1 MTPLFWTFLLSAM
14 FTSAL
19 FSGIEIAFVSANR
32 LKIELDKNKGE
43 FTAKLLSNFL
53 KQPAKFIGAMLLGNN
68 IALVI
73 YSVVMAKFLEP
84 IVITYIADNEL
95 IVLLIQTIISTMVVL
110 FFAEFL
116 PKTLF
121 RINPN
126 KVLTIAAIPLTIIYY
141 ILLPFTY
148 FTVGI
153 SNLIL
158 KLFKVDTSESDLAFS
173 KIDLEDFVANI
184 YESQEDGEDVD
195 SEIQIFKNALG
206 FADVKVRECMVPR
219 AEITALEIENS
230 IEELQLKF
238 IETGLSKILIYRDSI
253 DNIIGYAH
261 SKELFKQP
269 ESIKA
274 ILLPVSIVPEV
285 MSANEMLKKS
295 LKERRSVAVVVDEFG
310 GTSGILTIE
319 DIIEEIFGEIEDE
332 HDREELL
339 EIKVANDV
347 YQFSARIEIDY
358 LNEKYKLNLPESE
371 EYETLGGFIISIHES
386 IPEKGEIIAS
396 ENAVFTVDKVS
407 DNKIEIITLE
417 RIEHQR

>member
-1 MTPLFWTFLLSAM
+1 MTPLYWMLLFLAM
-14 FTSAL
+14 FASAL

-32 LKIELDKNKGE
+32 LKIELDKNRGE
-43 FTAKLLSNFL
+43 LTAKLLSNFL

-68 IALVI
+68 VALVI
-73 YSVVMAKFLEP
+73 YSIIMAKLLESQ
-84 IVITYIADNEL
+84 IVAHIVSNEL
-95 IVLLIQTIISTMVVL
+95 AVLLIQTILSTIVVL
-110 FFAEFL
+110 VFAEFL

-126 KVLTIAAIPLTIIYY
+126 KVLSIAAIPLVIVYY
-141 ILLPFTY
+141 MLLPFTY
-148 FTVGI
+148 FTVGV

-158 KLFKVDTSESDLAFS
+158 KLFNVDTSESDLAFS

-184 YESQEDGEDVD
+184 QESQEEGEDVD
-195 SEIQIFKNALG
+195 SEIQIFKNALA

-219 AEITALEIENS
+219 TEITALEVESPIED
-230 IEELQLKF
+230 LQLKF

-269 ESIKA
+269 ESIKS

-295 LKERRSVAVVVDEFG
+295 LEERRSIAVVVDEFG
-310 GTSGILTIE
+310 GTSGVLTIE
-319 DIIEEIFGEIEDE
+319 DILEEIFGEIEDE
-332 HDREELL
+332 HDMEELL
-339 EIKVANDV
+339 EVRLADNV
-347 YQFSARIEIDY
+347 FQFSARIEIDY
-358 LNEKYKLNLPESE
+358 LNEKYKLDLPESE
-371 EYETLGGFIISIHES
+371 EYETLGGFIINIHES
-386 IPEKGEIIAS
+386 IPEKGEIITS
-396 ENAVFTVDKVS
+396 ENVVFTVNEVS

-417 RIEHQR
+417 KTDL

>member
-1 MTPLFWTFLLSAM
+1 MTPLFWIFLLLAM
-14 FTSAL
+14 FASAL

-73 YSVVMAKFLEP
+73 YSIVMAKFLEP
-84 IVITYIADNEL
+84 IVIEYIADNEL
-95 IVLLIQTIISTMVVL
+95 VVLLIQTIISTMVVL

-126 KVLTIAAIPLTIIYY
+126 KVLTIAAVPLTIIYY

-184 YESQEDGEDVD
+184 YESQEEGEDVD

-332 HDREELL
+332 HDKEELL
-339 EIKVANDV
+339 EIKVADDV

-358 LNEKYKLNLPESE
+358 LNEKYKFDLPGSE

-417 RIEHQR
+417 RIDLKR

>member
-1 MTPLFWTFLLSAM
+1 MTSLFWLFLILAMVASAM
-14 FTSAL
+14 F
-19 FSGIEIAFVSANR
+19 SGLEIAFVSANK
-32 LKIELDKNKGE
+32 LKIELDNSKGN
-43 FTAKLLSNFL
+43 FTAKILSFFL

-73 YSVVMAKFLEP
+73 YSILMAKFLEP
-84 IVITYIADNEL
+84 LIATHIVNNEIVI
-95 IVLLIQTIISTMVVL
+95 LLLQTIISTLLIL

-116 PKTLF
+116 PKALF

-126 KVLTIAAIPLTIIYY
+126 KVLSIAAIPITIVYY
-141 ILLPFTY
+141 ILYPFTY

-158 KLFKVDTSESDLAFS
+158 RLFKVDTSESDLAFS

-184 YESQEDGEDVD
+184 KENQNEGEEID

-206 FADVKVRECMVPR
+206 FSDVKVRECMIPR
-219 AEITALEIENS
+219 TEITAMEVEKS
-230 IEELQLKF
+230 IEELQEKF

-261 SKELFKQP
+261 SKELFKNP
-269 ESIKA
+269 ESIKS

-285 MSANEMLKKS
+285 MSANDMLKKS

-319 DIIEEIFGEIEDE
+319 DVIEEIFGEIEDE
-332 HDREELL
+332 HDKEEFVEK
-339 EIKVANDV
+339 EIDENH

-358 LNEKYKLNLPESE
+358 LNEKYKLKLPVSE
-371 EYETLGGFIISIHES
+371 EYETLGGLIININES
-386 IPEKGEIIAS
+386 IPVSKEIIRT
-396 ENAVFTVDKVS
+396 EDFEFTIDKVS
-407 DNKIEIITLE
+407 DNKVDMISLRLILDN
-417 RIEHQR
+417 

>member
-1 MTPLFWTFLLSAM
+1 MLASAM
-14 FTSAL
+14 F
-19 FSGIEIAFVSANR
+19 SGLEIAFVSANK
-32 LKIELDKNKGE
+32 LKIELDNNKGN
-43 FTAKLLSNFL
+43 FTAKILSFFL

-73 YSVVMAKFLEP
+73 YSILMAKFLEP
-84 IVITYIADNEL
+84 IIATHIINNEVVI
-95 IVLLIQTIISTMVVL
+95 LLLQTIISTLLIL

-116 PKTLF
+116 PKAIF

-126 KVLTIAAIPLTIIYY
+126 KVLTIAAIPITIVYY
-141 ILLPFTY
+141 ILYPFTY

-158 KLFKVDTSESDLAFS
+158 KIFKVDTSESDLAFS

-184 YESQEDGEDVD
+184 QENQNEGEEVD

-206 FADVKVRECMVPR
+206 FSEVKVRECMIPR
-219 AEITALEIENS
+219 TEITAMEVEKP
-230 IEELQLKF
+230 IEELHKKF

-261 SKELFKQP
+261 SKELFKKP
-269 ESIKA
+269 ESIKS

-285 MSANEMLKKS
+285 MSANDMLKKA
-295 LKERRSVAVVVDEFG
+295 LKERRSIAVVVDEFG

-319 DIIEEIFGEIEDE
+319 DVIEEIFGEIEDE
-332 HDREELL
+332 HDKEEFI
-339 EIKVANDV
+339 EQVIDENH

-358 LNEKYKLNLPESE
+358 LNEKYKLDLPVSD
-371 EYETLGGFIISIHES
+371 EYETLGGFIISINES
-386 IPEKGEIIAS
+386 IPENKEIIRT
-396 ENAVFTVDKVS
+396 ENFEFTIDKVS
-407 DNKIEIITLE
+407 DNKVDMISLRLILDN
-417 RIEHQR
+417 

>member
-1 MTPLFWTFLLSAM
+1 MTPLFWIFLLLAM
-14 FTSAL
+14 FASAL

-73 YSVVMAKFLEP
+73 YSIVMAKFLEP
-84 IVITYIADNEL
+84 IVIAYIADNEL
-95 IVLLIQTIISTMVVL
+95 VVLLIQTIISTMVVL

-126 KVLTIAAIPLTIIYY
+126 KVLTIAAVPLTIIYY

-158 KLFKVDTSESDLAFS
+158 NLFKVDTSESDLAFS

-184 YESQEDGEDVD
+184 YESQEEGEDVD

-219 AEITALEIENS
+219 AEITALEIGGS

-269 ESIKA
+269 KSIRA

-332 HDREELL
+332 HDKEELL
-339 EIKVANDV
+339 EIKVADDV

-358 LNEKYKLNLPESE
+358 LNEKYKLNLPGSE

-386 IPEKGEIIAS
+386 IPEKGEVIAS

-407 DNKIEIITLE
+407 DNKIDIITLE

>member
-1 MTPLFWTFLLSAM
+1 MTPLFWIFLILAM
-14 FTSAL
+14 FSSAL

-73 YSVVMAKFLEP
+73 YSIVMAKFLEP
-84 IVITYIADNEL
+84 IIILSVTENEFV
-95 IVLLIQTIISTMVVL
+95 VLLVQTIVSTLIVL

-126 KVLTIAAIPLTIIYY
+126 KVLTIAAIPLTIVYY
-141 ILLPFTY
+141 LLLPFTY

-158 KLFKVDTSESDLAFS
+158 KIFKVDTSESDLAFS
-173 KIDLEDFVANI
+173 KIDLADFVANI
-184 YESQEDGEDVD
+184 QKNVDDGEEID

-206 FADVKVRECMVPR
+206 FSDVKVRECMVPR
-219 AEITALEIENS
+219 TEITAIEIETPINV
-230 IEELQLKF
+230 LKQNF
-238 IETGLSKILIYRDSI
+238 IDSGLSKILIYRDSI

-269 ESIKA
+269 ASIKS

-285 MSANEMLKKS
+285 MSANDVLKKL
-295 LKERRSVAVVVDEFG
+295 LKERRSIAVVVDEFG
-310 GTSGILTIE
+310 GTSGVLTTE

-332 HDREELL
+332 HDHEELL
-339 EIKVANDV
+339 ELEIEENV
-347 YQFSARIEIDY
+347 YQFSARLEIDY
-358 LNEKYKLNLPESE
+358 LNNKYQLGLPESD
-371 EYETLGGFIISIHES
+371 EYETLGGFIISVHES
-386 IPEKGEIIAS
+386 IPEQGEVISS
-396 ENAVFTVDKVS
+396 ENAVFKIDEVS

-417 RIEHQR
+417 KQQIKN

>member
-1 MTPLFWTFLLSAM
+1 MTPLYWIFLLLAM
-14 FTSAL
+14 FASAL

-43 FTAKLLSNFL
+43 FTAGLLSNFL
-53 KQPAKFIGAMLLGNN
+53 KKPAKFIGAMLLGNN

-73 YSVVMAKFLEP
+73 YSIVMAKFLEP
-84 IVITYIADNEL
+84 LIISYIADVEL
-95 IVLLIQTIISTMVVL
+95 IVLLIQTVISTLVVL

-126 KVLTIAAIPLTIIYY
+126 KVLSIAAVPLTLIYY

-173 KIDLEDFVANI
+173 KIDLADFVANI
-184 YESQEDGEDVD
+184 QESQEEGEEVD

-206 FADVKVRECMVPR
+206 FADVKVRECMIHR
-219 AEITALEIENS
+219 AEITALEIDTP
-230 IEELQLKF
+230 IEELKLKF
-238 IETGLSKILIYRDSI
+238 IETGLSKILIYRDTI

-261 SKELFKQP
+261 SKELFKKP
-269 ESIKA
+269 ESIKS

-285 MSANEMLKKS
+285 LSANEMLKKS
-295 LKERRSVAVVVDEFG
+295 LRERRSVAVVVDEFG
-310 GTSGILTIE
+310 GTSGILTVE

-332 HDREELL
+332 HDKEELL
-339 EIKVANDV
+339 EVKLAESVF
-347 YQFSARIEIDY
+347 QFSARIEIDY
-358 LNEKYKLNLPESE
+358 INEKYKLNLPESD
-371 EYETLGGFIISIHES
+371 EYETLGGFIINIHES
-386 IPEKGEIIAS
+386 IPEKGEIITS
-396 ENAVFTVDKVS
+396 DNAVFTVDEVS

-417 RIEHQR
+417 KTHTEE

>member
-1 MTPLFWTFLLSAM
+1 MTPLYWMLLFLAM
-14 FTSAL
+14 FASAL

-32 LKIELDKNKGE
+32 LKIELDKNRGE
-43 FTAKLLSNFL
+43 LTAKLLSNFL

-68 IALVI
+68 VALVI
-73 YSVVMAKFLEP
+73 YSIIMAKLLEP
-84 IVITYIADNEL
+84 QIVAHIVSNEL
-95 IVLLIQTIISTMVVL
+95 AVLLIQTILSTIVVL
-110 FFAEFL
+110 VFAEFL

-126 KVLTIAAIPLTIIYY
+126 KVLSIAAIPLVIVYY
-141 ILLPFTY
+141 MLLPFTY
-148 FTVGI
+148 FTVGV

-158 KLFKVDTSESDLAFS
+158 KLFNVDTSESDLAFS

-184 YESQEDGEDVD
+184 QESQEEGEDVD
-195 SEIQIFKNALG
+195 SEIQIFKNALA

-219 AEITALEIENS
+219 TEITALEVESPIED
-230 IEELQLKF
+230 LQLKF

-269 ESIKA
+269 ESIKS

-295 LKERRSVAVVVDEFG
+295 LEERRSIAVVVDEFG
-310 GTSGILTIE
+310 GTSGVLTIE

-332 HDREELL
+332 HDMEELL
-339 EIKVANDV
+339 EVRLADNV
-347 YQFSARIEIDY
+347 FQFSARIEIDY
-358 LNEKYKLNLPESE
+358 LNEKYKLDLPESE
-371 EYETLGGFIISIHES
+371 EYETLGGFIINIHES
-386 IPEKGEIIAS
+386 IPEKGEIITS
-396 ENAVFTVDKVS
+396 ENVVFTVNEVS

-417 RIEHQR
+417 KTDL

>member
-1 MTPLFWTFLLSAM
+1 M
-14 FTSAL
+14 FASAL
-19 FSGIEIAFVSANR
+19 FSGIEIAFISANR

-43 FTAKLLSNFL
+43 LTAKLLSNCL

-73 YSVVMAKFLEP
+73 YSIVMAKLLEP
-84 IVITYIADNEL
+84 LIVSYVADNEL
-95 IVLLIQTIISTMVVL
+95 IVLLVQTVISTMVVL

-126 KVLTIAAIPLTIIYY
+126 KVLSIGAIPLTIIYY
-141 ILLPFTY
+141 FLLPFTY

-153 SNLIL
+153 SNIIL
-158 KLFKVDTSESDLAFS
+158 KIFKVDTSQSDLAFS

-184 YESQEDGEDVD
+184 KESQEEGDEVD

-219 AEITALEIENS
+219 AEIVALEIESS

-253 DNIIGYAH
+253 DNIIGYTH

-269 ESIKA
+269 DSVKS

-332 HDREELL
+332 HDKEEHL
-339 EIKVANDV
+339 EVVISDTVF
-347 YQFSARIEIDY
+347 QFSARIEIDY
-358 LNEKYKLNLPESE
+358 LNEKYKLDLPESE
-371 EYETLGGFIISIHES
+371 EYETLGGYVISIHES
-386 IPEKGEIIAS
+386 IPEKGEVISA
-396 ENAVFTVDKVS
+396 EKAVFTIDEVS
-407 DNKIEIITLE
+407 DNKIDIITLE
-417 RIEHQR
+417 QIILEE